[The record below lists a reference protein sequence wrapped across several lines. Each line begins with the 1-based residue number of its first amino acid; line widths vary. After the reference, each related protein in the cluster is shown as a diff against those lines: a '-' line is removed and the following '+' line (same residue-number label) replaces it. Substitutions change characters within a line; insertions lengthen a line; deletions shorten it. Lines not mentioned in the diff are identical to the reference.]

1 MTSKEKI
8 HETDFLF
15 KDIQFSVASQALTV
29 ITCPV
34 GNGKSILL
42 RAIAGEESVTAR
54 AVTWPSSLA
63 YVPQAS
69 WVYSRTTRHN
79 IVFGQPYDE
88 PRYLSVFEA
97 CCLTE
102 NFHAFPNGD
111 QTVVGERGA
120 VLSGGQRARVSLP
133 RAEYMDAELYLLDDP
148 PSAMD
153 KKVVQHIFAK
163 KDMYKGLF
171 EQKNAIVGVP
181 PKRTLPWG

>member
-8 HETDFLF
+8 HETEFLF

-29 ITCPV
+29 ITGPV

-42 RAIAGEESVTAR
+42 RAIPGEESVTAG

-63 YVPQAS
+63 YVPQTS
-69 WVYSRTTRHN
+69 WVYSGTIGQN
-79 IVFGQPYDE
+79 ILFGQPYDE
-88 PRYLSVFEA
+88 PRYLSVVEA

-133 RAEYMDAELYLLDDP
+133 RAVYMDAELYVLDDP

-163 KDMYKGLF
+163 RY
-171 EQKNAIVGVP
+171 V
-181 PKRTLPWG
+181 